1 MREIVAKSIQISLL
15 AAVMAVNAVSPALA
29 GGNLETL
36 DITNAQPSP
45 IPGQINAKVVRVFW
59 DPRCIPVQFRVNNTQ
74 DPIPNP
80 LGAPFLSVAAATTTL
95 QKSFDTWNSIPTSF
109 IDMRI
114 VGTNNNPGLVGFD
127 FRNEISFRTANSS
140 DFIASTP
147 NVTLLEDAVFADG
160 DDIDGD
166 GIPDVSSAIS
176 TCKDVNG
183 HIVFPAG
190 FYKAGTLLDV
200 DIQFNVKASN
210 GYRFTVAD
218 ADVDTNTRSVD
229 LQAVATHEFGHAHGL
244 SHVLNNQKS
253 GTDGTGATMFPF
265 TDTGDPAS
273 ELSQRTLDS
282 DDIAWSSY
290 FYPEGSATSGPAALQ
305 QGDIPFKSVY
315 GLITGTVTHGVL
327 NQPLAGASVSATD
340 LLTGAEFTSGFSGT
354 TQVSFDPLTQNISV
368 VSPSHD
374 ILDGKYVLPVK
385 LGVYKVGVAAVDG
398 EPVASDSINLTTQ
411 IGDIWGQQNFNEGL
425 WGGPFE
431 SAHEVNAGFAFPVIS
446 LPNFTAGNVN
456 LVTNDQININNFGST
471 DFFGLISAQPG
482 SYYAVQFPASQI
494 SSINPGGD
502 LLIQEGAFDTFVT
515 DASVVP
521 VFAEATLT
529 TGTVS
534 GSTATLDLAH
544 PLARQTGFIG
554 RDDDFAPFYFPF
566 PDVLGRLVRTRIAHG
581 DIQNL
586 FLVLRVPKTPPF
598 PGVSGQ
604 PPFILLDGGN
614 ATNDVPIFGLSYTS
628 PDGVT
633 FTRTNTY
640 NFRFSLIVAKP

>member
-1 MREIVAKSIQISLL
+1 MRVNFAKITSSVLL
-15 AAVMAVNAVSPALA
+15 AAFAAAAPALA

-36 DITNAQPSP
+36 DITNRQPSP
-45 IPGQINAKVVRVFW
+45 IPGQINAKVVPVFW
-59 DPRCIPVQFRVNNTQ
+59 DSRCIPVQFRVNNTQ

-80 LGAPFLSVAAATTTL
+80 LGAPFLSVAAARTVL
-95 QKSFDTWNSIPTSF
+95 QRSFDTWNSIPTSF

-114 VGTNNNPGLVGFD
+114 VGTNNNSGFVGFD
-127 FRNEISFRTANSS
+127 FRNEITFRTADSF

-147 NVTLLEDAVFADG
+147 NVTLLEDATFVDG
-160 DDIDGD
+160 EDIDGD
-166 GIPDVSSAIS
+166 GVSDVSSSIT

-183 HIVFPAG
+183 HMLFPAG

-210 GYRFTVAD
+210 GYRFTVTDSA
-218 ADVDTNTRSVD
+218 VDTNIRSVD

-244 SHVLNNQKS
+244 SHVLNNQKR

-265 TDTGDPAS
+265 TDTGDPVS

-290 FYPEGSATSGPAALQ
+290 FYPEGSASSGPAALQ
-305 QGDIPFKSVY
+305 AGDVPFKAVY

-327 NQPLAGASVSATD
+327 NQPIAGASVSATD
-340 LLTGAEFTSGFSGT
+340 FATGAEFTSGFSGT
-354 TQVSFDPLTQNISV
+354 TQVSFDPQTGDSFV
-368 VSPSHD
+368 VSPAHD

-385 LGVYKVGVAAVDG
+385 LGVWKVGVEAVDG
-398 EPVASDSINLTTQ
+398 DPVPSGSVNTTTVV
-411 IGDIWGQQNFNEGL
+411 GDIWGQQNFNEGF

-431 SAHEVNAGFAFPVIS
+431 GAHEASPGLAFPVVTVPS
-446 LPNFTAGNVN
+446 LTSGSVN
-456 LVTNDQININNFGST
+456 LVTNDQININNFGSR
-471 DFFGLISAQPG
+471 DFVGFTGVQPG
-482 SYYAVQFPASQI
+482 FYYAVQIPASQI
-494 SSINPGGD
+494 SAVNPNGD
-502 LLIQEGAFDTFVT
+502 LMIQAGAFDTFVL

-534 GSTATLDLAH
+534 GTTATLDLVH

-554 RDDDFAPFYFPF
+554 QDDDFAPFYFPL
-566 PDVLGRLVRTRIAHG
+566 PDILGRLVRTKISRG

-586 FLVLRVPKTPPF
+586 FLVLRLSTAPP
-598 PGVSGQ
+598 PGVSASVPLIG
-604 PPFILLDGGN
+604 LDGGN
-614 ATNDVPIFGLSYTS
+614 ATNDVPIFGRSYSS

-633 FTRTNTY
+633 FTRTNSF

>member
-1 MREIVAKSIQISLL
+1 MRVKFTTTLLSTLL
-15 AAVMAVNAVSPALA
+15 AALAAASPALA

-36 DITNAQPSP
+36 DITQRQPSP
-45 IPGQINAKVVRVFW
+45 VPGEINAKVVPVFW
-59 DPRCIPVQFRVNNTQ
+59 DSRCIPVQFRVNNTQ

-80 LGAPFLSVAAATTTL
+80 LGAPILSLAAATATL

-114 VGTNNNPGLVGFD
+114 VGTNNNPGFVGFD
-127 FRNEISFRTANSS
+127 FRNEITFRTENSF

-147 NVTLLEDAVFADG
+147 NITLLEDAVFVDG

-166 GIPDVSSAIS
+166 GISDVSSAIT

-210 GYRFTVAD
+210 GYRLTVAD
-218 ADVDTNTRSVD
+218 TAVDTNIRSVD
-229 LQAVATHEFGHAHGL
+229 FQAVATHEIGHAHGL

-265 TDTGDPAS
+265 VDTGDPAS

-290 FYPEGSATSGPAALQ
+290 FYPEGSAASGPAALQ
-305 QGDIPFKSVY
+305 PGDVPFKAVY
-315 GLITGTVTHGVL
+315 GLITGTVTHGAL
-327 NQPLAGASVSATD
+327 NQPLAGASVSARD
-340 LLTGAEFTSGFSGT
+340 LVTGSEFTSGYSGT
-354 TQVSFDPLTQNISV
+354 TQVSFDPVTQNSFV
-368 VSPSHD
+368 VSPAHD

-385 LGVYKVGVAAVDG
+385 LGVWKIGIEAVDG
-398 EPVASDSINLTTQ
+398 NPVASGSINTTTQ
-411 IGDIWGQQNFNEGL
+411 VGDFWGQQNFNEGV
-425 WGGPFE
+425 WGGPLE
-431 SAHEVNAGFAFPVIS
+431 SAREVNAGFAFPVVS
-446 LPNFTAGNVN
+446 LPSLTTGNIN
-456 LVTNDQININNFGST
+456 LVTNNQINLNNFGSRDQVGFT
-471 DFFGLISAQPG
+471 AVPPG
-482 SYYAVQFPASQI
+482 FYFAVQIPASQI
-494 SSINPGGD
+494 SAVNPGGD
-502 LLIQEGAFDTFVT
+502 LLIQAGAFDTFVF
-515 DASVVP
+515 DASVAP
-521 VFAEATLT
+521 TFGEAILT

-544 PLARQTGFIG
+544 PLARQTRFVGQ
-554 RDDDFAPFYFPF
+554 DDDFAPFYFPF
-566 PDVLGRLVRTRIAHG
+566 PDLLGKLVRTKIARG

-586 FLVLRVPKTPPF
+586 FLVLRLSTTPP
-598 PGVSGQ
+598 PGVSALPSLIG
-604 PPFILLDGGN
+604 LDGGVPN
-614 ATNDVPIFGLSYTS
+614 NDVPIYGLSFS
-628 PDGVT
+628 SADGVT
-633 FTRTNTY
+633 FNRSNTY

>member
-1 MREIVAKSIQISLL
+1 MRVKFAQNLLLALL
-15 AAVMAVNAVSPALA
+15 AAVGAVSPALA
-29 GGNLETL
+29 GGNLESF
-36 DITNAQPSP
+36 DITNGQPSP
-45 IPGQINAKVVRVFW
+45 IPGQINAKVIPVFW
-59 DPRCIPVQFRVNNTQ
+59 DSRCIPVQFRVNNTQ

-80 LGAPFLSVAAATTTL
+80 LGAPLLSVAAATTTL
-95 QKSFDTWNSIPTSF
+95 QKSFDTWNSIPTSY

-127 FRNEISFRTANSS
+127 LKNEISFRTASSS
-140 DFIASTP
+140 DFIGSTP
-147 NVTLLEDAVFADG
+147 YVNLVEDAVFVDG

-166 GIPDVSSAIS
+166 GIPDVSSAIT
-176 TCKDVNG
+176 TCKEVNG
-183 HIVFPAG
+183 HMMFPAG

-200 DIQFNVKASN
+200 DIEFNVKASN

-218 ADVDTNTRSVD
+218 ASIDTNVRSVD
-229 LQAVATHEFGHAHGL
+229 LQAAATHEFGHAHGL

-253 GTDGTGATMFPF
+253 GGDGTGATMFPF
-265 TDTGDPAS
+265 IDTGDPAS

-290 FYPEGSATSGPAALQ
+290 FYPEGSAASGPAALQ
-305 QGDIPFKSVY
+305 PGDIPFKAVY
-315 GLITGTVTHGVL
+315 GLITGTVTHGAL
-327 NQPLAGASVSATD
+327 NQPLAGASVSASD
-340 LLTGAEFTSGFSGT
+340 LVTGAEFTSGFSGT
-354 TQVSFDPLTQNISV
+354 TQLSYDPSTGNLAV
-368 VSPSHD
+368 VSPAYD
-374 ILDGKYVLPVK
+374 ILDGKYVLPVR
-385 LGVYKVGVAAVDG
+385 LGVWKVGVEAVDG
-398 EPVASDSINLTTQ
+398 EPVSSLSVNLTTQ
-411 IGDIWGQQNFNEGL
+411 IGDIFGQQNFNAGL

-431 SAHEVNAGFAFPVIS
+431 SAHEVSPGFAFPVIS
-446 LPNFTAGNVN
+446 LPSITTGNINV
-456 LVTNDQININNFGST
+456 VTNDQININNFGST
-471 DFFGLISAQPG
+471 DFFGLTSAQPG

-494 SSINPGGD
+494 AAINPGGD

-534 GSTATLDLAH
+534 GSTAKLDLAH

-554 RDDDFAPFYFPF
+554 QDDDFAPFFFPA
-566 PDVLGRLVRTRIAHG
+566 PDALGRLVRTKIAHG

-586 FLVLRVPKTPPF
+586 FLVLRLPNAPF

-614 ATNDVPIFGLSYTS
+614 STNDVPIYGLSYTS

-633 FTRTNTY
+633 FTRNNTF

>member
-1 MREIVAKSIQISLL
+1 MRENLAKIFPIALL
-15 AAVMAVNAVSPALA
+15 AAVMAIHAVPPALA

-45 IPGQINAKVVRVFW
+45 IPGLINAKVVRVFW

-80 LGAPFLSVAAATTTL
+80 LGAPFLSLATATTTL
-95 QKSFDTWNSIPTSF
+95 QRAFDTWNSIPTSF
-109 IDMRI
+109 IDMKI

-127 FRNEISFRTANSS
+127 FRNEISFRTANSF

-147 NVTLLEDAVFADG
+147 NVTLLEDAVFVDG

-166 GIPDVSSAIS
+166 GVSDVSSAIS

-200 DIQFNVKASN
+200 DVQFNVKAAN

-218 ADVDTNTRSVD
+218 ASVDTNTRSVD

-253 GTDGTGATMFPF
+253 GSDGTGATMFPF
-265 TDTGDPAS
+265 TDTGDPPS

-305 QGDIPFKSVY
+305 PGDIPFKAVY

-340 LLTGAEFTSGFSGT
+340 LVTGAEFTSGFSGT
-354 TQVSFDPLTQNISV
+354 TQVSFDPLTQDIFV
-368 VSPSHD
+368 VSPAHD

-385 LGVYKVGVAAVDG
+385 LGVYKVGVEAVDG
-398 EPVASDSINLTTQ
+398 EPVSSGSINLTAQ
-411 IGDIWGQQNFNEGL
+411 IGDIWGQQSFNEGF
-425 WGGPFE
+425 WGGLFE
-431 SAHEVNAGFAFPVIS
+431 SAHESNAGFAFPVVS
-446 LPNFTAGNVN
+446 LPSFTASNVN
-456 LVTNDQININNFGST
+456 LVTNDQVNINNFGSR
-471 DFFGLISAQPG
+471 DFVGFTAVQPG
-482 SYYAVQFPASQI
+482 FYYAVQIPASQI
-494 SSINPGGD
+494 TAVNPGGD
-502 LLIQEGAFDTFVT
+502 LLIQAGAFDTFVF
-515 DASVVP
+515 DASVAP
-521 VFAEATLT
+521 VFGEATLT

-544 PLARQTGFIG
+544 PLARQTRFVGQ
-554 RDDDFAPFYFPF
+554 DDDFAPFYFTL
-566 PDVLGRLVRTRIAHG
+566 PDVLGRTVRRKIDHG

-586 FLVLRVPKTPPF
+586 FLVLRLSTTPP
-598 PGVSGQ
+598 PGVSALPSLIG
-604 PPFILLDGGN
+604 LDGGN
-614 ATNDVPIFGLSYTS
+614 ATNDVPIFGLSYSS

-633 FTRTNTY
+633 FTRTNSF

>member
-1 MREIVAKSIQISLL
+1 MRVKFAKIIPLALL
-15 AAVMAVNAVSPALA
+15 AAIAVASPALA
-29 GGNLETL
+29 GGNLETF
-36 DITNAQPSP
+36 DITNRQPSP
-45 IPGQINAKVVRVFW
+45 IPGEINAKVVPVFW
-59 DPRCIPVQFRVNNTQ
+59 DSRCIPVQFRINNTQ

-80 LGAPFLSVAAATTTL
+80 LGAPFLSVAAAKATL
-95 QKSFDTWNSIPTSF
+95 QKSLDTWNSIPTSF

-114 VGTNNNPGLVGFD
+114 AGTSNNPGFVGFD
-127 FRNEISFRTANSS
+127 LRNEISFRTANSF

-147 NVTLLEDAVFADG
+147 NFNLVEDAVFVDG

-166 GIPDVSSAIS
+166 GISDVSSAIT
-176 TCKDVNG
+176 TCKEVNG
-183 HIVFPAG
+183 HTVFPAG

-210 GYRFTVAD
+210 GYRFTVTD
-218 ADVDTNTRSVD
+218 SSVDTNLRSVD
-229 LQAVATHEFGHAHGL
+229 LQAAATHELGHAHGL

-265 TDTGDPAS
+265 IDTDDPAS

-305 QGDIPFKSVY
+305 PGDIPFKAVY
-315 GLITGTVTHGVL
+315 GLITGTVTHGAL

-340 LLTGAEFTSGFSGT
+340 LITGAKAASGFSGT
-354 TQVSFDPLTQNISV
+354 TRLSYDPLTGNLSV
-368 VSPSHD
+368 VSPAYD

-385 LGVYKVGVAAVDG
+385 LGVWKIGVEAVDG
-398 EPVASDSINLTTQ
+398 EPVSSLSVNFTAQ
-411 IGDIWGQQNFNEGL
+411 IGDIFGQQNFNDGF

-431 SAHEVNAGFAFPVIS
+431 SAHEENPGLPFPVIS
-446 LPNFTAGNVN
+446 LPNFTVGNVN
-456 LVTNDQININNFGST
+456 LVTNDQINIENFGSL
-471 DFFGLISAQPG
+471 DFFGLTSAQPG

-502 LLIQEGAFDTFVT
+502 LLIQEGTFDTFVT
-515 DASVVP
+515 RASDVP

-534 GSTATLDLAH
+534 GSTARLDLAH
-544 PLARQTGFIG
+544 PLARQTNFIG
-554 RDDDFAPFYFPF
+554 QDKDFAPFFFPF
-566 PDVLGRLVRTRIAHG
+566 PEALGRLVRTKIAHG

-586 FLVLRVPKTPPF
+586 FLVLRVPTLPF
-598 PGVSGQ
+598 PSASGQ

-614 ATNDVPIFGLSYTS
+614 PTNDVPIYGLSYTS

-633 FTRTNTY
+633 FTRNNTF

>member
-1 MREIVAKSIQISLL
+1 MRVKFTTTLLSTLL
-15 AAVMAVNAVSPALA
+15 AALAAASPALA

-36 DITNAQPSP
+36 DITQRQPSP
-45 IPGQINAKVVRVFW
+45 VPGEINAKVVPVFW
-59 DPRCIPVQFRVNNTQ
+59 DSRCIPVQFRVNNTQ

-80 LGAPFLSVAAATTTL
+80 LGAPILSLAAATATL

-114 VGTNNNPGLVGFD
+114 VGTNNNPGFVGFD
-127 FRNEISFRTANSS
+127 FRNEITFRTENSF

-147 NVTLLEDAVFADG
+147 NITLLEDAVFVDG

-166 GIPDVSSAIS
+166 GISDVSSAIT

-210 GYRFTVAD
+210 GYRLTVAD
-218 ADVDTNTRSVD
+218 TAVDTNIRSVD
-229 LQAVATHEFGHAHGL
+229 FQAVATHEIGHAHGL

-265 TDTGDPAS
+265 VDTGDPAS

-290 FYPEGSATSGPAALQ
+290 FYPEGSAASGPAALQ
-305 QGDIPFKSVY
+305 PGDVPFKAVY
-315 GLITGTVTHGVL
+315 GLITGTVTHGAL
-327 NQPLAGASVSATD
+327 NQPLAGASVSARD
-340 LLTGAEFTSGFSGT
+340 LVTGSEFTSGYSGT
-354 TQVSFDPLTQNISV
+354 TQVSFDPVTQNSFV
-368 VSPSHD
+368 VSPAHD

-385 LGVYKVGVAAVDG
+385 LGVWKIGVEAVDG
-398 EPVASDSINLTTQ
+398 NPVASGSINTTTQ
-411 IGDIWGQQNFNEGL
+411 VGDFWGQQNFNEGV
-425 WGGPFE
+425 WGGPLE
-431 SAHEVNAGFAFPVIS
+431 SAREVNAGFAFPVVS
-446 LPNFTAGNVN
+446 LPSLTTGNIN
-456 LVTNDQININNFGST
+456 LVTNNQVNLNNFGSRDQVGFT
-471 DFFGLISAQPG
+471 AVPPG
-482 SYYAVQFPASQI
+482 FYFAVQIPASQI
-494 SSINPGGD
+494 SAVNPGGD
-502 LLIQEGAFDTFVT
+502 LLIQAGAFDTFVF
-515 DASVVP
+515 DASVAP
-521 VFAEATLT
+521 TFGEAILT

-544 PLARQTGFIG
+544 PLARQTRFVGQ
-554 RDDDFAPFYFPF
+554 DDDFAPFYFPF
-566 PDVLGRLVRTRIAHG
+566 PDLLGKLVRTKIARG

-586 FLVLRVPKTPPF
+586 FLVLRLSTSPP
-598 PGVSGQ
+598 PGVSALPSLIG
-604 PPFILLDGGN
+604 LDGGVPN
-614 ATNDVPIFGLSYTS
+614 NDVPIYGLSFS
-628 PDGVT
+628 SADGVT
-633 FTRTNTY
+633 FNRSNTY

>member
-1 MREIVAKSIQISLL
+1 MRVKFTTTLLSTLL
-15 AAVMAVNAVSPALA
+15 AALAAASPALA

-36 DITNAQPSP
+36 DITQRQPSP
-45 IPGQINAKVVRVFW
+45 VPGEINAKVVPVFW
-59 DPRCIPVQFRVNNTQ
+59 DSRCIPVQFRVNNTQ

-80 LGAPFLSVAAATTTL
+80 LGAPILSLAAATATL

-114 VGTNNNPGLVGFD
+114 VGTNNNPGFVGFD
-127 FRNEISFRTANSS
+127 FRNEITFRTENSF

-147 NVTLLEDAVFADG
+147 NITLLEDAVFVDG

-166 GIPDVSSAIS
+166 GISDVSSAIT

-210 GYRFTVAD
+210 GYRLTVAD
-218 ADVDTNTRSVD
+218 TAVDTNIRSVD
-229 LQAVATHEFGHAHGL
+229 FQAVATHEIGHAHGL

-265 TDTGDPAS
+265 VDTGDPAS

-290 FYPEGSATSGPAALQ
+290 FYPEGSAASGPAALQ
-305 QGDIPFKSVY
+305 PGDVPFKAVY
-315 GLITGTVTHGVL
+315 GLITGTVTHGAL
-327 NQPLAGASVSATD
+327 NQPLAGASVSARD
-340 LLTGAEFTSGFSGT
+340 LVTGSEFTSGYSGT
-354 TQVSFDPLTQNISV
+354 TQVSFDPVTQNSFV
-368 VSPSHD
+368 VSPAHD

-385 LGVYKVGVAAVDG
+385 LGVWKIGVEAVDG
-398 EPVASDSINLTTQ
+398 NPVASGSINTTTQ
-411 IGDIWGQQNFNEGL
+411 VGDFWGQQNFNEGV

-431 SAHEVNAGFAFPVIS
+431 SAREVNAGFAFPVVS
-446 LPNFTAGNVN
+446 LPSLTTGNIN
-456 LVTNDQININNFGST
+456 LVTNNQVNLNNFGSRDQVGFT
-471 DFFGLISAQPG
+471 AVPPG
-482 SYYAVQFPASQI
+482 FYFAVQIPASQI
-494 SSINPGGD
+494 SAVNPGGD
-502 LLIQEGAFDTFVT
+502 LLIQAGAFDTFVF
-515 DASVVP
+515 DASVAP
-521 VFAEATLT
+521 TFGEAILT

-544 PLARQTGFIG
+544 PLARQTRFVGQ
-554 RDDDFAPFYFPF
+554 DDDFAPFYFPF
-566 PDVLGRLVRTRIAHG
+566 PDLLGKLVRTKIARG

-586 FLVLRVPKTPPF
+586 FLVLRLSTSPP
-598 PGVSGQ
+598 PGVSALPSLIG
-604 PPFILLDGGN
+604 LDGGVPN
-614 ATNDVPIFGLSYTS
+614 NDVPIYGLSFS
-628 PDGVT
+628 SADGVT
-633 FTRTNTY
+633 FNRSNTY

>member
-1 MREIVAKSIQISLL
+1 MRVKFAKILPIGLL
-15 AAVMAVNAVSPALA
+15 AAVAAASPALA
-29 GGNLETL
+29 GGSLETF
-36 DITNAQPSP
+36 DITNRQPSP
-45 IPGQINAKVVRVFW
+45 IPGQINAKVVPVFW
-59 DPRCIPVQFRVNNTQ
+59 DSRCIPVQFRVNNTQ

-80 LGAPFLSVAAATTTL
+80 LGAPFLSLAAATTAL

-114 VGTNNNPGLVGFD
+114 VGTNNNPGVVGFD
-127 FRNEISFRTANSS
+127 LRNEISFRTDNSF
-140 DFIASTP
+140 DLIAATP
-147 NVTLLEDAVFADG
+147 NFTLVEDAVFVDG

-166 GIPDVSSAIS
+166 GISDVSSAIT

-183 HIVFPAG
+183 HIMFPAG

-200 DIQFNVKASN
+200 DIEFNVKASN

-218 ADVDTNTRSVD
+218 SGIDTNPLSVD
-229 LQAVATHEFGHAHGL
+229 LQAVATHEIGHAHGL

-265 TDTGDPAS
+265 IDTRDPAS
-273 ELSQRTLDS
+273 ELSMRTLDS

-290 FYPEGSATSGPAALQ
+290 MYPEGSAASGPAALQ
-305 QGDIPFKSVY
+305 PGDVAFKSVY

-340 LLTGAEFTSGFSGT
+340 LVTGARFGSSFSGT
-354 TQVSFDPLTQNISV
+354 MRFTFDPVTGNLDVIS
-368 VSPSHD
+368 PAYD

-385 LGVYKVGVAAVDG
+385 LGVWKIGVEAVDG
-398 EPVASDSINLTTQ
+398 VPVPSEAVNWTTL
-411 IGDIWGQQNFNEGL
+411 IGDIFGQQNFNDGL

-431 SAHEVNAGFAFPVIS
+431 SAHEENPGFAFPLLS
-446 LPNFTAGNVN
+446 LPNFTVGNVN
-456 LVTNDQININNFGST
+456 LVTNDQINIENFGSA
-471 DFFGLISAQPG
+471 DFSGLLSAQPG

-494 SSINPGGD
+494 SGVNPGGD
-502 LLIQEGAFDTFVT
+502 LLIQEGAFGTSVPK
-515 DASVVP
+515 ASDVP

-534 GSTATLDLAH
+534 GSTATIDLAH

-554 RDDDFAPFYFPF
+554 RDDDFAPFYFPS
-566 PDVLGRLVRTRIAHG
+566 PAALGKLVRKKIDRG
-581 DIQNL
+581 EIQNL
-586 FLVLRVPKTPPF
+586 FLVLRLPSLPIPSA
-598 PGVSGQ
+598 SGQ
-604 PPFILLDGGN
+604 LPFILLDGGHT
-614 ATNDVPIFGLSYTS
+614 TNDVPIFGLSYTS

-633 FTRTNTY
+633 FTRNSTY
-640 NFRFSLIVAKP
+640 NFQFALIVAKP

>member
-1 MREIVAKSIQISLL
+1 MRVKFAKIIPLAL
-15 AAVMAVNAVSPALA
+15 VAAVVAASPALA
-29 GGNLETL
+29 GGNLETF
-36 DITNAQPSP
+36 DITNRQPSP
-45 IPGQINAKVVRVFW
+45 IPGEITAKVIPVFW
-59 DPRCIPVQFRVNNTQ
+59 DSRCIPVQFRVNNTQ

-80 LGAPFLSVAAATTTL
+80 LGAPFLSLAAATTTL

-114 VGTNNNPGLVGFD
+114 VGTNNNPGFVGFD
-127 FRNEISFRTANSS
+127 LRNEISFRTPNSA

-147 NVTLLEDAVFADG
+147 YFALVEDAVFVDG

-166 GIPDVSSAIS
+166 GVSDVSSAIT

-190 FYKAGTLLDV
+190 FYKAGALLDV
-200 DIQFNVKASN
+200 DIELNVKASN

-218 ADVDTNTRSVD
+218 ADVDTNVRSVD
-229 LQAVATHEFGHAHGL
+229 LQAAATHESGHAHGL

-265 TDTGDPAS
+265 IDTGDPAS
-273 ELSQRTLDS
+273 ELSLRTLDS

-290 FYPEGSATSGPAALQ
+290 FYPEGSAASGPAALKP
-305 QGDIPFKSVY
+305 GDIPFKAVY
-315 GLITGTVTHGVL
+315 GLITGTVTHGQL
-327 NQPLAGASVSATD
+327 NEPLAGASVSASD
-340 LLTGAEFTSGFSGT
+340 LVTGAELTSGFSGT
-354 TQVSFDPLTQNISV
+354 TQLSYDPSTGNLSL
-368 VSPSHD
+368 VSPAYD

-385 LGVYKVGVAAVDG
+385 LGVWKIGVAAVDG
-398 EPVASDSINLTTQ
+398 EPVSSDEVNLTTQ
-411 IGDIWGQQNFNEGL
+411 IGDLFGQQNFNDGF

-431 SAHEVNAGFAFPVIS
+431 SAHEENPGFAFPVIS
-446 LPNFTAGNVN
+446 LPSFTAGNVN
-456 LVTNDQININNFGST
+456 LVTNDQINIENFGST
-471 DFFGLISAQPG
+471 DFFGLTSAPPG

-515 DASVVP
+515 KASDVP
-521 VFAEATLT
+521 LFAEATLT

-544 PLARQTGFIG
+544 PLARQTSFIG
-554 RDDDFAPFYFPF
+554 RDHDFAPFFFPF
-566 PDVLGRLVRTRIAHG
+566 PEALGKLVHQKIVHG
-581 DIQNL
+581 EIQNL
-586 FLVLRVPKTPPF
+586 FLVLRLPTLPF
-598 PGVSGQ
+598 PSASGQ
-604 PPFILLDGGN
+604 PPYILVDGGH

-633 FTRTNTY
+633 FTRNNTF

>member
-1 MREIVAKSIQISLL
+1 MRVTSAKILLTSLL
-15 AAVMAVNAVSPALA
+15 AAVAVAPPALA

-36 DITNAQPSP
+36 DITNGQPSP

-80 LGAPFLSVAAATTTL
+80 LGAPFLSVAAATSTL
-95 QKSFDTWNSIPTSF
+95 QKAFDTWNSIPTSF

-114 VGTNNNPGLVGFD
+114 VGTNNNPGFVGFD
-127 FRNEISFRTANSS
+127 FRNEITFRTDDSF

-147 NVTLLEDAVFADG
+147 NVTLLEDAEFVDG

-166 GIPDVSSAIS
+166 GIPDVSSAIT

-200 DIQFNVKASN
+200 DVQFNVKASN

-229 LQAVATHEFGHAHGL
+229 LQAAATHEFGHAHGL

-265 TDTGDPAS
+265 IDTGDPAS
-273 ELSQRTLDS
+273 ELSLRTLDS

-305 QGDIPFKSVY
+305 PGDVPFKAVY

-327 NQPLAGASVSATD
+327 NQPLAGASVSASD
-340 LLTGAEFTSGFSGT
+340 LVTGAEFTSGFSGT
-354 TQVSFDPLTQNISV
+354 TQLSFDPLTGNSV
-368 VSPSHD
+368 EVSPSHD

-385 LGVYKVGVAAVDG
+385 LGVWKIGVEAVDG
-398 EPVASDSINLTTQ
+398 DPVPSGRVNRTTHV
-411 IGDIWGQQNFNEGL
+411 GDLWGQQNFNEGL

-431 SAHEVNAGFAFPVIS
+431 SAHEVNAGFAFPVVS
-446 LPNFTAGNVN
+446 LPSFTAGNVN
-456 LVTNDQININNFGST
+456 LITNDQINIDNFGSR
-471 DFFGLISAQPG
+471 DFIGFTGVPPG
-482 SYYAVQFPASQI
+482 FYYAVQIPASQI
-494 SSINPGGD
+494 SAVNPGGD
-502 LLIQEGAFDTFVT
+502 LLIQAAAFDTSVS

-534 GSTATLDLAH
+534 GSTATIDLAH

-554 RDDDFAPFYFPF
+554 EDDDFAPFYFPL
-566 PDVLGRLVRTRIAHG
+566 PDVLGRLVRKKIDHG

-586 FLVLRVPKTPPF
+586 FLVLRLSTTSPP
-598 PGVSGQ
+598 PGVSALPALIG
-604 PPFILLDGGN
+604 LDGGH
-614 ATNDVPIFGLSYTS
+614 ATNDVPIFGLSFSS

-633 FTRTNTY
+633 FNRSNTF

>member
-1 MREIVAKSIQISLL
+1 MRVKITTTLL
-15 AAVMAVNAVSPALA
+15 SVLLSALGAASPALA

-36 DITNAQPSP
+36 DITQGQPSP
-45 IPGQINAKVVRVFW
+45 IPGQINAKVVPVFW
-59 DPRCIPVQFRVNNTQ
+59 DSRCIPVQFRVNNTQ

-80 LGAPFLSVAAATTTL
+80 LGAPFLSLAAATATL

-114 VGTNNNPGLVGFD
+114 VGTNNNPGFVGFD
-127 FRNEISFRTANSS
+127 FRNEITFRTDNSF

-147 NVTLLEDAVFADG
+147 NITLLEDAVLVDG

-166 GIPDVSSAIS
+166 GVSDVSSAIT

-183 HIVFPAG
+183 HMVFPAG

-210 GYRFTVAD
+210 GYRLTTSDTA
-218 ADVDTNTRSVD
+218 VDTNVRSVD
-229 LQAVATHEFGHAHGL
+229 FQAVATHEIGHAHGL
-244 SHVLNNQKS
+244 AHVLNNQKS

-265 TDTGDPAS
+265 IDTGDPPS

-290 FYPEGSATSGPAALQ
+290 FYPEGSAASGPAALQ
-305 QGDIPFKSVY
+305 PGDVPFKAVY

-327 NQPLAGASVSATD
+327 NQPLAGASVSARD
-340 LLTGAEFTSGFSGT
+340 LVTGSEFTSGYSGT
-354 TQVSFDPLTQNISV
+354 TQVSFDPVTQNSFV
-368 VSPSHD
+368 VSPAHD

-385 LGVYKVGVAAVDG
+385 LGIWKVGVEPVDG
-398 EPVASDSINLTTQ
+398 DPVAAGSINTATQ
-411 IGDIWGQQNFNEGL
+411 VGDLWGQQNFNEGV

-431 SAHEVNAGFAFPVIS
+431 SAREVNAGFAFPVVS
-446 LPNFTAGNVN
+446 LPSITTGGIN
-456 LVTNDQININNFGST
+456 LVTNDQININNFGSRDLVGFT
-471 DFFGLISAQPG
+471 AVPPG
-482 SYYAVQFPASQI
+482 FYFAVQIPASQV
-494 SSINPGGD
+494 SAVNPGGD
-502 LLIQEGAFDTFVT
+502 LLIQAGAFDTFVL

-521 VFAEATLT
+521 TFAEAMLT

-544 PLARQTGFIG
+544 PLARQTRFVGQ
-554 RDDDFAPFYFPF
+554 DDDFAPFYFLA
-566 PDVLGRLVRTRIAHG
+566 PDVLGKLVRTKIARG
-581 DIQNL
+581 EIQNL
-586 FLVLRVPKTPPF
+586 FLVLRLSKSPP
-598 PGVSGQ
+598 PGVSALPALIG
-604 PPFILLDGGN
+604 LDGGN
-614 ATNDVPIFGLSYTS
+614 TNNDVPIYGLSFS
-628 PDGVT
+628 SADGVT
-633 FTRTNTY
+633 FNRTNSY